1 MRLQSA
7 NPISRREDDRFGR
20 WGFACAVADLIDGA
34 SPGGPVVV
42 GVEGAWGSGK
52 SSVMEMSARVLGDA
66 GGHRVIR
73 VSAWR
78 TTSQDQFLASLA
90 YGIAFALRR
99 DWSSVWARLLWARMK
114 RQPLPAWLGLLFPV
128 GFVAALLLVPGLAD
142 RVKPF
147 AKTDLASVLA
157 SLGVV
162 SAPLIGLLVTYAARP
177 VMSSFGGLLGRDG
190 LAEKSGAMEQFAYE
204 FDVLAEAQSGRG
216 RFVVLVEDLD
226 RASPERVT
234 DVLGAV
240 AQLCGHERADRL
252 AFLMAYDREKVL
264 AAVGASLKKASSDTI
279 ADAAVAARAYLDRVV
294 QVGLPLPA
302 RSRTAF
308 PGQDR
313 GRALRFPGPLQALLI
328 ATVAVVVV
336 CHAFLGEAPFPFI
349 LDLIAVGAGLGFVVG
364 LLLTTRAFD
373 VRSGATDTEW
383 HAAAEALRP
392 LMPDNPRDAVR
403 VTNLARA
410 AHALDVDP
418 ERLTPAEALAIAA
431 AEEKYPK
438 VLNVDMIRAALPDGS
453 LSPGAF
459 MNAEFTRIRE
469 TLSRNGVDMG
479 CFTDANRLHRYFR
492 AVRGAEDPVTA

>member
-7 NPISRREDDRFGR
+7 NPINRREDDRFGR
-20 WGFACAVADLIDGA
+20 WGFACTVADLVDGA

-42 GVEGAWGSGK
+42 GIEGAWGSGK
-52 SSVMEMSARVLGDA
+52 SSVLEMAARVLDDM

-99 DWSSVWARLLWARMK
+99 DWSSVWARLLWARMR
-114 RQPLPAWLGLLFPV
+114 RQPLPTWLGLLFPA
-128 GFVAALLLVPGLAD
+128 GFVTALVLVPGLAD

-162 SAPLIGLLVTYAARP
+162 GAPFVGLLVTYAARP

-204 FDVLAEAQSGRG
+204 FDVLAEAQSGGG

-226 RASPERVT
+226 RASPERVI

-240 AQLCGHERADRL
+240 AQLCGHERARRL

-264 AAVGASLKKASSDTI
+264 AAVGASLGKASPDTI
-279 ADAAVAARAYLDRVV
+279 ADVPAAARAYVDRVV
-294 QVGLPLPA
+294 QIGLPLPA
-302 RSRTAF
+302 KGRTGG
-308 PGQDR
+308 PDGNR
-313 GRALRFPGPLQALLI
+313 GRALRFPGPLQALLV
-328 ATVAVVVV
+328 ATVAVVVA
-336 CHAFLGEAPFPFI
+336 CHAFLGDAPFPFV
-349 LDLIAVGAGLGFVVG
+349 LDLLATGAGLGFVVG
-364 LLLTTRAFD
+364 ILLTTRAFD
-373 VRSGATDTEW
+373 VRAGASDDGW
-383 HAAAEALRP
+383 RAAAEALRP

-410 AHALDVDP
+410 ARALDVDP
-418 ERLTPAEALAIAA
+418 GRLTPVEALAIAA
-431 AEEKYPK
+431 ADERYPE
-438 VLNVDMIRAALPDGS
+438 VLDVEMIRAALPDGRIG
-453 LSPGAF
+453 PGAF
-459 MNAEFTRIRE
+459 MNAEFTGVRE
-469 TLSRNGVDMG
+469 GLSRDGVDMG
-479 CFTDANRLHRYFR
+479 CFADANRLHRYFR
-492 AVRGAEDPVTA
+492 AVRGAEAPVTP